1 MASSMK
7 IMLYEL
13 ELDEDLLEVSLSL
26 HTKKADQRAMSD
38 SRVQREITL
47 FQMTFEWSEQAEWWR
62 WCRFLVLL
70 TFVQKYKT
78 AGGVHH
84 KQYKDQTELWTA
96 IPCKERFSQ
105 QTNADVIMGQTE
117 DGNQHGLVVWIS
129 VTCLPPL
136 CDACG
141 FLSPT
146 MHLVPYNLSMNDDFY
161 SLLNR
166 TPWRH
171 WGRRRRRGPGANFK
185 CKKVFYFSAMN
196 KPSWHSYFAKYP
208 HTIMGYHPKTTFVR
222 YTSMFDQKACWLFV
236 TSGNITHKY

>member
-1 MASSMK
+1 MWESVKGRGFLANQRRAQMAFSMK

-78 AGGVHH
+78 AGRVDH

-117 DGNQHGLVVWIS
+117 DGNQHRLVVWIENSPLS

-136 CDACG
+136 CDACS
-141 FLSPT
+141 F
-146 MHLVPYNLSMNDDFY
+146 
-161 SLLNR
+161 
-166 TPWRH
+166 
-171 WGRRRRRGPGANFK
+171 
-185 CKKVFYFSAMN
+185 
-196 KPSWHSYFAKYP
+196 
-208 HTIMGYHPKTTFVR
+208 
-222 YTSMFDQKACWLFV
+222 FV
-236 TSGNITHKY
+236 TYNASSSLQPGHEWWVLSAVE